1 MERVDDWDKS
11 ASSDGNATPHRSTSS
26 LDRMNTTPAPHSYR
40 FGLHVHVYL
49 YVAVLALNIA
59 ALLVGAKL
67 FYAESSALGSLAEMG
82 LLVVLT
88 NFALWAARRRCSTE
102 GLTGWQG
109 LLLITA
115 YMSIG
120 VGSYSLIV
128 AVPAAIIAMLA
139 TIVISVISTLRSDRD
154 FAPHQFR
161 RLIQFYY
168 GHRMYQ

>member
-1 MERVDDWDKS
+1 
-11 ASSDGNATPHRSTSS
+11 
-26 LDRMNTTPAPHSYR
+26 MNTTPAPNPYR
-40 FGLHVHVYL
+40 FGLHVHLYL

-67 FYAESSALGSLAEMG
+67 LYDESSPSGTIVELG
-82 LLVVLT
+82 LLIFLT
-88 NFALWAARRRCSTE
+88 NFALWAARRRCSSE
-102 GLTGWQG
+102 GLTCWQG

-139 TIVISVISTLRSDRD
+139 TIVISITSMLRSDRD
-154 FAPHQFR
+154 FAPRQFR

>member
-1 MERVDDWDKS
+1 MDNAVS
-11 ASSDGNATPHRSTSS
+11 LVVSATPHRSTLSPH
-26 LDRMNTTPAPHSYR
+26 RMNTTPAPNSYR
-40 FGLHVHVYL
+40 FGLHVHIYL

-67 FYAESSALGSLAEMG
+67 LHDESSPLG
-82 LLVVLT
+82 LLIELGLLIVLT

-102 GLTGWQG
+102 GLTCWQG

-139 TIVISVISTLRSDRD
+139 TIIISIISIFRSDRN
-154 FAPHQFR
+154 FAPRQFR
-161 RLIQFYY
+161 RLIKFYY